1 MQRKA
6 YHFRVSVIQGEW
18 DVVYA
23 AIKRCHE
30 VVHELGAPRITTSL
44 RVGTRTDREQTM
56 QEKVRSAQEKPDS
69 PLARPHATL
78 DDLVQLNQVLRNSH
92 DPTGLA
98 TPVHTSR
105 PANHSKFHRSV
116 QDRLN
121 SGTYK
126 PPNLPDDREF
136 VS

>member
-6 YHFRVSVIQGEW
+6 YQFRVSVIQGEW

-44 RVGTRTDREQTM
+44 KVGTRTDREQTM
-56 QEKVRSAQEKPDS
+56 QEKSPERLNLTVHSLGLKQPWTTRYSSIRSF
-69 PLARPHATL
+69 
-78 DDLVQLNQVLRNSH
+78 RNSH

-116 QDRLN
+116 QDRLS